1 MELCR
6 AQNGMVKVAAALGIA
21 VLALTACGSGSA
33 SDGSTGPAVYTAC
46 TGSPL
51 AAKDLLAITTS
62 GTVMAIDP
70 ATLHR
75 AYVAIHVLPSG
86 GVAVLPEH
94 DVAYFTSV
102 GADERPAIWAVSTA
116 GCHEQ
121 FFQIESDAELPSV
134 SPDGGHLAFVT
145 LDDNGQQTGVGVVG
159 LGATGVPEGAVRRYP
174 ASSTP
179 PDLPITG
186 IALGPHNAV
195 LAVWGGFVD
204 NYLGKVHPTVGTLD
218 PATATSLASLTPVF
232 DEEGISIPPP
242 LSTNQKA
249 AEDQKPEDWQSA
261 PTYLPN
267 GEFLV
272 GDGGRSITMP
282 YTDTTPGVSGGGIR
296 TIDPGVGPIESLAA
310 GPDGSIAWV
319 GTDHHLTLATGAI
332 DLPFGPEAETAP
344 RQSPIPTRTLTGSY
358 TSVAWAIP
366 LSEAPPPVAVFHIV
380 GHLPSV
386 VGLSEAKAASTMAA
400 LGLPVFVAHSEV
412 TTSVPLGTVLAQ
424 DPPAGDGVACQ
435 CSVALTIAS

>member
-1 MELCR
+1 
-6 AQNGMVKVAAALGIA
+6 
-21 VLALTACGSGSA
+21 
-33 SDGSTGPAVYTAC
+33 
-46 TGSPL
+46 
-51 AAKDLLAITTS
+51 
-62 GTVMAIDP
+62 MAIDP

-75 AYVAIHVLPSG
+75 AYVATHVLPSG
-86 GVAVLPEH
+86 GDAVLPEH
-94 DVAYFTSV
+94 DVAYVTSV
-102 GADERPAIWAVSTA
+102 SADELPAIWALSTA

-145 LDDNGQQTGVGVVG
+145 LDDKGQQTGVGVVG
-159 LGATGVPEGAVRRYP
+159 LGALGVPEGAVRRYP
-174 ASSTP
+174 ASSIP
-179 PDLPITG
+179 PALPITG
-186 IALGPHNAV
+186 VALGPHDAI

-204 NYLGKVHPTVGTLD
+204 TYLGKAHPTVGTLD
-218 PATATSLASLTPVF
+218 PSTATSLAALTPVF
-232 DEEGISIPPP
+232 DEEGISIPAP
-242 LSTNQKA
+242 LSTNQKS
-249 AEDQKPEDWQSA
+249 EESQKPEDWQSA
-261 PTYLPN
+261 PAYLPN

-272 GDGGRSITMP
+272 GDGGRSIAMP

-319 GTDHHLTLATGAI
+319 GTDHHLTLATSAI
-332 DLPFGPEAETAP
+332 DLPFGPQAETAP
-344 RQSPIPTRTLTGSY
+344 RQSPIPARTLPGSY

-366 LSEAPPPVAVFHIV
+366 PSEAPPPVAVFHIV

-386 VGLSEAKAASTMAA
+386 VGLSEAKAASAMAA

-424 DPPAGDGVACQ
+424 YPPAGDGVACQ